1 LNNNIEHMAQHLLKA
16 VRVCKSTVLSLSS
29 ISRVFSSFRPLK
41 ERSSDPEKK
50 KIRPEKHAQYYRMKC
65 RTDPE
70 WTLARRRIARE
81 ATAKYA
87 ASLTEGQYQQY
98 ILNKR
103 ETNQQRYREDPE
115 YKLRQWLTV
124 TIRSHAWLR
133 ERLPWKTHKPV
144 FYEDKVQ
151 HACSTCLIPRYGG
164 AYKLWWASHDGKH
177 YQCNSCYFN
186 GSDVMPKGYEDV
198 LSMAELKKRME
209 ELGH

>member
-1 LNNNIEHMAQHLLKA
+1 
-16 VRVCKSTVLSLSS
+16 
-29 ISRVFSSFRPLK
+29 
-41 ERSSDPEKK
+41 
-50 KIRPEKHAQYYRMKC
+50 MKC

-70 WTLARRRIARE
+70 WTFARRRIARE
-81 ATAKYA
+81 AAAKYA

-103 ETNQQRYREDPE
+103 ETNRQRYREDLE
-115 YKLRQWLTV
+115 YKFRQWLTV
-124 TIRSHAWLR
+124 TIRSHAWLC

-164 AYKLWWASHDGKH
+164 AHKLWWASYDGKH

-209 ELGH
+209 KLGH